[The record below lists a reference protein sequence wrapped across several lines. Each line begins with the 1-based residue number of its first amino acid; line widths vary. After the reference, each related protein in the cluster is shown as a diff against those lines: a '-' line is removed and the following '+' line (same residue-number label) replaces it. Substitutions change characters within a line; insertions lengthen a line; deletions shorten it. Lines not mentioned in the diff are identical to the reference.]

1 MTPDQVDDPS
11 NLKFYAKINVAE
23 FISLPENILIIIDIA
38 VINMESDQKN
48 IKRIDRIDRRIL
60 SLLQTNGRLSYV
72 ELAEKVGLST
82 SPCLERVKRLERD
95 GYILGYQARLAA
107 QKLQAGLLVYV
118 EISLNYTSGEVFS
131 EFRSAVKLWP
141 EIQECHLVS
150 GDFDY
155 LLKIR
160 IADMAAYRELL
171 GEIIHT
177 LPGVRDSRTLVAM
190 ETVKEGQE
198 ITIKI

>member
-1 MTPDQVDDPS
+1 
-11 NLKFYAKINVAE
+11 
-23 FISLPENILIIIDIA
+23 
-38 VINMESDQKN
+38 MESDQKTA
-48 IKRIDRIDRRIL
+48 RRLDRIDRRIL
-60 SLLQTNGRLSYV
+60 SHLQNDGRLSYV
-72 ELAEKVGLST
+72 ELANKVGLST

-95 GYILGYQARLAA
+95 GFITGYSARLAA
-107 QKLQAGLLVYV
+107 DKLQAGLLVFV
-118 EISLNYTSGEVFS
+118 EISLNYTSGDVFK

-160 IADMAAYRELL
+160 IADMTAYRELL

-190 ETVKEGQE
+190 ETVKESGE
-198 ITIKI
+198 IALEI

>member
-1 MTPDQVDDPS
+1 MV
-11 NLKFYAKINVAE
+11 NEK
-23 FISLPENILIIIDIA
+23 
-38 VINMESDQKN
+38 NMGRKL
-48 IKRIDRIDRRIL
+48 DRIDRNIL
-60 SLLQTNGRLSYV
+60 LHLQNNARLSYV
-72 ELAEKVGLST
+72 ELADKVGLST

-95 GYILGYQARLAA
+95 GWILGYQARLSP
-107 QKLQAGLLVYV
+107 QKMQAGLLVFV
-118 EISLNYTSGEVFS
+118 EISLNYTSGNVFD
-131 EFRSAVKLWP
+131 EFRVAVRQWP

-171 GEIIHT
+171 GEIVHA

-190 ETVKEGQE
+190 ETVKETSALA
-198 ITIKI
+198 ITL

>member
-1 MTPDQVDDPS
+1 
-11 NLKFYAKINVAE
+11 
-23 FISLPENILIIIDIA
+23 
-38 VINMESDQKN
+38 MEVEQKTN
-48 IKRIDRIDRRIL
+48 RRLDRIDRRIL
-60 SLLQTNGRLSYV
+60 SHLQNDGRLSYV
-72 ELAEKVGLST
+72 ELANRVGLST

-95 GYILGYQARLAA
+95 GFIRVYSAQLAPE
-107 QKLQAGLLVYV
+107 KLQAGLLVFV
-118 EISLNYTSGEVFS
+118 EISLNYTSGDVFR

-141 EIQECHLVS
+141 EIQECHLVL

-190 ETVKEGQE
+190 ETVKESSE
-198 ITIKI
+198 IAVKI